1 MLNLKKNNM
10 ASVHFTLGKNMGE
23 TLYSIAI
30 EKIQKGDIE
39 GAYNTYRRTLP
50 GMTNEL
56 VLPLLKGEKQ
66 LVTADDGVSMNYV
79 ETPPHYVFE
88 WKYYVSDKLDN
99 LSSLA
104 SHIRSNSFQKNLYVT
119 DLAAPN
125 YEENSSLLNLAFSIW
140 VDALKQNKRTSEL
153 TNDTRPYFSKSD
165 CYLDWIVHKVEVE
178 QYASEQTLKLYDIGT
193 YIDTLI
199 GFMKE
204 AKKVLPCI
212 DFLKKVNLVDSKD
225 IRFFWTKI
233 NDIYYAMIYLSTFSY
248 SFASKLERIDI
259 CDEFDK
265 ELRKYR
271 SEITNLRM
279 SLGMFDSFRSG
290 VPVPVNIMDGY
301 DAGWLSP
308 GGDFYGMNGDTKEML
323 HMQLE
328 STLSVFTE
336 KVPDVENGS
345 NDTEWKLNRL
355 GWFKIHHDEVYRYG
369 GVGVPAP
376 TDIQI
381 KMICDYID
389 KYYNGVL
396 RTKPAITAMNPDD
409 GKLQTI
415 KLRQMDEIAAKN
427 AFM

>member
-1 MLNLKKNNM
+1 M
-10 ASVHFTLGKNMGE
+10 ASVHFSLGENMGKI
-23 TLYSIAI
+23 LYFIAI

-39 GAYNTYRRTLP
+39 GAYDTYKRTLP
-50 GMTNEL
+50 GMTDEL

-79 ETPPHYVFE
+79 ETPPRYVFA
-88 WKYYVSDKLDN
+88 WKLYAFDKLDN

-104 SHIRSNSFQKNLYVT
+104 SHIRSNYFQKNLHVT

-125 YEENSSLLNLAFSIW
+125 YEENSSLLNLAFSTW
-140 VDALKQNKRTSEL
+140 VDALKQGKRTFEL
-153 TNDTRPYFSKSD
+153 TDGTRPYFSKSD
-165 CYLDWIVHKVEVE
+165 CYLDLIVHKVEVE
-178 QYASEQTLKLYDIGT
+178 QYASEQTLKLYDIGM
-193 YIDTLI
+193 YVDTLI

-204 AKKVLPCI
+204 AKRVLPCI
-212 DFLKKVNLVDSKD
+212 DFLLRVNLVDSKD

-233 NDIYYAMIYLSTFSY
+233 GDIYYAMLYLSTFSY
-248 SFASKLERIDI
+248 LFASKLERIDI

-265 ELRKYR
+265 ELGKYR
-271 SEITNLRM
+271 SEITDLRM
-279 SLGMFDSFRSG
+279 NLDMFGSFRRG

-308 GGDFYGMNGDTKEML
+308 DGDFYGMNGDTSEML

-336 KVPDVENGS
+336 KVPDVENEC
-345 NDTEWKLNRL
+345 NDIEWKLNRL

-376 TDIQI
+376 TSIQI
-381 KMICDYID
+381 KMICDYIN

-409 GKLQTI
+409 GKLQTV

>member
-1 MLNLKKNNM
+1 M
-10 ASVHFTLGKNMGE
+10 ASVHFSLGKNMGE

-30 EKIQKGDIE
+30 EKIQEGDIE
-39 GAYNTYRRTLP
+39 GAYDTYKRSLP
-50 GMTNEL
+50 GMTDEL

-66 LVTADDGVSMNYV
+66 LVTADDGVSMNYD
-79 ETPPHYVFE
+79 ETPPCYAFE
-88 WKYYVSDKLDN
+88 WKLYAFDKLDN

-104 SHIRSNSFQKNLYVT
+104 SHIRSNYFQKNLHVI
-119 DLAAPN
+119 DLAAPS
-125 YEENSSLLNLAFSIW
+125 YEENSSLLNLAFSTW
-140 VDALKQNKRTSEL
+140 VDALKQGKRTSEL
-153 TNDTRPYFSKSD
+153 TSESEYFSKSD
-165 CYLDWIVHKVEVE
+165 CYLDWIVHKVEGE
-178 QYASEQTLKLYDIGT
+178 QFNSEQTLKLYDIGT

-199 GFMKE
+199 CFIKD
-204 AKKVLPCI
+204 AQRVLPCI
-212 DFLKKVNLVDSKD
+212 DFLLRVNLVDPKD
-225 IRFFWTKI
+225 IRFFWTRI
-233 NDIYYAMIYLSTFSY
+233 GDIYYAMIYLSTFSY

-259 CDEFDK
+259 CNEFDK
-265 ELRKYR
+265 ELGKYR

-279 SLGMFDSFRSG
+279 NLDMFDSFRSG

-308 GGDFYGMNGDTKEML
+308 DGDFYGMNGDTSEML

-336 KVPDVENGS
+336 KVPDVENEC
-345 NDTEWKLNRL
+345 NDIEWKLNRL
-355 GWFKIHHDEVYRYG
+355 GWFKIHYDEVYRYG

-376 TDIQI
+376 TSIQI

-389 KYYNGVL
+389 KYYKGVL

-409 GKLQTI
+409 GKLQTV

>member
-1 MLNLKKNNM
+1 M
-10 ASVHFTLGKNMGE
+10 ASVHFSLGENMGE
-23 TLYSIAI
+23 ILYSIAI
-30 EKIQKGDIE
+30 EKIQKGDIK
-39 GAYNTYRRTLP
+39 GAYDTYKRSLP
-50 GMTNEL
+50 GMTDEL

-79 ETPPHYVFE
+79 ETPPRYAFGWKPYVF
-88 WKYYVSDKLDN
+88 DKLDN

-104 SHIRSNSFQKNLYVT
+104 SHIRSNFFQKNLYVI
-119 DLAAPN
+119 DLAAPS
-125 YEENSSLLNLAFSIW
+125 YEENSSLLNLAFSTW
-140 VDALKQNKRTSEL
+140 VDALKQGKRTFELKSTSE
-153 TNDTRPYFSKSD
+153 YFSKSD

-178 QYASEQTLKLYDIGT
+178 QFASEQTLKLYDIGT
-193 YIDTLI
+193 YVDTLI

-204 AKKVLPCI
+204 AKRVLPCI
-212 DFLKKVNLVDSKD
+212 DFLQRVNLVDSKD
-225 IRFFWTKI
+225 IHFFWTKI
-233 NDIYYAMIYLSTFSY
+233 GDIYYAMLYLSTFSY

-265 ELRKYR
+265 ELGKYR
-271 SEITNLRM
+271 SEITVLRM
-279 SLGMFDSFRSG
+279 NLDMFDFFRRG

-308 GGDFYGMNGDTKEML
+308 DGNFYGMNGDTSEML

-336 KVPDVENGS
+336 KVPDVENGC
-345 NDTEWKLNRL
+345 NDIEWKLNRL

-376 TDIQI
+376 TSIQI

-409 GKLQTI
+409 GKLQTV

>member
-1 MLNLKKNNM
+1 M
-10 ASVHFTLGKNMGE
+10 ASVHFSLGENMGE
-23 TLYSIAI
+23 TLYFIAI
-30 EKIQKGDIE
+30 EKIQKGDIK
-39 GAYNTYRRTLP
+39 GAYDTYKRTLP
-50 GMTNEL
+50 GMTDEL

-79 ETPPHYVFE
+79 ETPPRYVFG
-88 WKYYVSDKLDN
+88 WKLYVFDELDN

-104 SHIRSNSFQKNLYVT
+104 SHIRSNYFQKNLHVV
-119 DLAAPN
+119 DLAALS
-125 YEENSSLLNLAFSIW
+125 YEENSSLLNLAFSTW
-140 VDALKQNKRTSEL
+140 VDALKQGKRTFEL
-153 TNDTRPYFSKSD
+153 TSTSQYFSNYD
-165 CYLDWIVHKVEVE
+165 CYLDWIVHKVEIE
-178 QYASEQTLKLYDIGT
+178 QFAQEQTLKLYDIGT
-193 YIDTLI
+193 YVDTLI
-199 GFMKE
+199 GFIKE
-204 AKKVLPCI
+204 AKRVLPCI
-212 DFLKKVNLVDSKD
+212 DFLLRVNLVGSKD

-233 NDIYYAMIYLSTFSY
+233 GNIYYAMLYLSTFSY

-259 CDEFDK
+259 CDSFDK

-279 SLGMFDSFRSG
+279 NLDMFGSFRRG

-308 GGDFYGMNGDTKEML
+308 DGDFYGMNGNTREML

-328 STLSVFTE
+328 STLSIFTE
-336 KVPDVENGS
+336 KVPDVENES
-345 NDTEWKLNRL
+345 NDIEWKLNRL

-376 TDIQI
+376 TSIQI

-396 RTKPAITAMNPDD
+396 RTKPAITALNPDD
-409 GKLQTI
+409 GKLQTV

>member
-1 MLNLKKNNM
+1 M

-39 GAYNTYRRTLP
+39 GAYDTYKRTLP
-50 GMTNEL
+50 GMTDEL

-66 LVTADDGVSMNYV
+66 LVTADDGVSMSYV
-79 ETPPHYVFE
+79 ETPPHYTFE
-88 WKYYVSDKLDN
+88 WKPYVSDKLDN

-104 SHIRSNSFQKNLYVT
+104 SHIRSNYFQKNLHVL
-119 DLAAPN
+119 DLAASN
-125 YEENSSLLNLAFSIW
+125 YEENSSLLNLAFSTW
-140 VDALKQNKRTSEL
+140 VDALKQGKKTSEL

-199 GFMKE
+199 GFMEE
-204 AKKVLPCI
+204 AGRVLPCI
-212 DFLKKVNLVDSKD
+212 DFLKRVNLTDSKD
-225 IRFFWTKI
+225 ICFFWTEI
-233 NDIYYAMIYLSTFSY
+233 GDIYYALLYLSTFSY

-259 CDEFDK
+259 CNEFDK
-265 ELRKYR
+265 ELGKYR
-271 SEITNLRM
+271 SKITDLRM
-279 SLGMFDSFRSG
+279 NLDIFDYFRRD

-308 GGDFYGMNGDTKEML
+308 DGNFYGMNGDTSEML

-336 KVPDVENGS
+336 KVPDVKNES

-355 GWFKIHHDEVYRYG
+355 GWFKIHHDEVYRYS

-409 GKLQTI
+409 GKLQTV

>member
-1 MLNLKKNNM
+1 M
-10 ASVHFTLGKNMGE
+10 ASVHFSLGENMWKI
-23 TLYSIAI
+23 LYFIAI

-39 GAYNTYRRTLP
+39 GAYDTYKRTLP
-50 GMTNEL
+50 GMTDEL

-79 ETPPHYVFE
+79 ETPPRYVFA
-88 WKYYVSDKLDN
+88 WKLYAFDKLDN

-104 SHIRSNSFQKNLYVT
+104 SHIRSNYFQKNLHVT

-125 YEENSSLLNLAFSIW
+125 YEENSSLLNLAFSTW
-140 VDALKQNKRTSEL
+140 VDALKQGKRTFEL
-153 TNDTRPYFSKSD
+153 TDGTRPYFSKSD
-165 CYLDWIVHKVEVE
+165 CYLDLIVHKVEVE
-178 QYASEQTLKLYDIGT
+178 QYASEQTLKLYDIGM
-193 YIDTLI
+193 YVDTLI

-204 AKKVLPCI
+204 AKRVLPCI
-212 DFLKKVNLVDSKD
+212 DFLLRVNLVDSKD

-233 NDIYYAMIYLSTFSY
+233 GDIYYAMLYLSTFSY
-248 SFASKLERIDI
+248 LFASKLERIDI

-265 ELRKYR
+265 ELGKYR
-271 SEITNLRM
+271 SEITDLRM
-279 SLGMFDSFRSG
+279 NLDMFGSFRRG

-308 GGDFYGMNGDTKEML
+308 DGDFYGMNGDTSEML

-336 KVPDVENGS
+336 KVPDVENEC
-345 NDTEWKLNRL
+345 NDIEWKLNRL

-376 TDIQI
+376 TSIQI
-381 KMICDYID
+381 KMICDYIN

-409 GKLQTI
+409 GKLQTV